1 MGAGAEVSG
10 GGAVMEMESS
20 AAVVDE
26 PSSPPKITTPTSEMN
41 TEKFVNSDS
50 EESGKIDGVKDS
62 GLNSVADSKSELKMK
77 EFVDMLKKL
86 ELNPQ
91 AKEFFPSSYY
101 QSQIG
106 PFSFVSL
113 DKDMGY
119 DGLPNNQRV

>member
-10 GGAVMEMESS
+10 GGAVLEMESS
-20 AAVVDE
+20 AAAVE
-26 PSSPPKITTPTSEMN
+26 PSSPKITIPSSEMN
-41 TEKFVNSDS
+41 STEKFVNSNS
-50 EESGKIDGVKDS
+50 EESGEIDGGK
-62 GLNSVADSKSELKMK
+62 NSIADSKSELQMK

-106 PFSFVSL
+106 AYSFVSL
-113 DKDMGY
+113 DKDLGY
-119 DGLPNNQRV
+119 DGFPNNRRV